1 MDKREIY
8 NNIISDVAME
18 ISISHYWRKL
28 IFALG
33 ENEKL
38 CISKK
43 DANELPSYIKQDIIE
58 NDLSVDSLIEDES
71 SFDISAISSIFSRKN
86 LQFIVSLI
94 LTMSF
99 LNIFIL

>member
-43 DANELPSYIKQDIIE
+43 DANELPSYIKRDIIE
-58 NDLSVDSLIEDES
+58 NDLRFNVIISDSGNE
-71 SFDISAISSIFSRKN
+71 SFDGGLVVFEFSSDEYPD
-86 LQFIVSLI
+86 IVSYSGNNPKVL
-94 LTMSF
+94 
-99 LNIFIL
+99 

>member
-1 MDKREIY
+1 MERREIY

-43 DANELPSYIKQDIIE
+43 DANELPSYIKQDIVE
-58 NDLSVDSLIEDES
+58 NDLKFYVKISDSSNESLDEGLVVFEFS
-71 SFDISAISSIFSRKN
+71 SDEYPD
-86 LQFIVSLI
+86 IVSYSGNNPKVL
-94 LTMSF
+94 
-99 LNIFIL
+99 

>member
-1 MDKREIY
+1 MERKEIY

-58 NDLSVDSLIEDES
+58 NDLKFNVKISDSSNE
-71 SFDISAISSIFSRKN
+71 SFDEGLVVFEFSSDEYPD
-86 LQFIVSLI
+86 IVSYSGNNPGVI
-94 LTMSF
+94 
-99 LNIFIL
+99 

>member
-1 MDKREIY
+1 MERKEIY

-43 DANELPSYIKQDIIE
+43 DANELPSYIKQDIVE
-58 NDLSVDSLIEDES
+58 NDLKFNVKISDSSNESLDEGLVVFEFS
-71 SFDISAISSIFSRKN
+71 SDEYPD
-86 LQFIVSLI
+86 IVSYSGNNPKVL
-94 LTMSF
+94 
-99 LNIFIL
+99 

>member
-43 DANELPSYIKQDIIE
+43 DADELPSYIKADIIE
-58 NDLSVDSLIEDES
+58 NDLKFNVKISDSSNE
-71 SFDISAISSIFSRKN
+71 SFDEELVVFEFSSDEYPD
-86 LQFIVSLI
+86 IVSYSGNNPRVI
-94 LTMSF
+94 
-99 LNIFIL
+99 

>member
-43 DANELPSYIKQDIIE
+43 DANELPSYIKQDIVE
-58 NDLSVDSLIEDES
+58 NDLKFNVKISDSSNESLDEGLVVFEFS
-71 SFDISAISSIFSRKN
+71 SDEYPD
-86 LQFIVSLI
+86 IVSYSGNNPKL
-94 LTMSF
+94 L
-99 LNIFIL
+99 

>member
-1 MDKREIY
+1 MERREIY

-18 ISISHYWRKL
+18 ISVSHYWRKL

-58 NDLSVDSLIEDES
+58 NDLKFNVKISDSSNE
-71 SFDISAISSIFSRKN
+71 SFDEGLVVFEFSSDEYPD
-86 LQFIVSLI
+86 IVSYSGNNPRVI
-94 LTMSF
+94 
-99 LNIFIL
+99 

>member
-1 MDKREIY
+1 MERKEIY

-58 NDLSVDSLIEDES
+58 NDLKFNVKISDSSNE
-71 SFDISAISSIFSRKN
+71 SFDEGLVVFEFSSDEYPD
-86 LQFIVSLI
+86 IVSYSGNNPKVL
-94 LTMSF
+94 
-99 LNIFIL
+99 

>member
-58 NDLSVDSLIEDES
+58 NDLKFNVKISDSSNE
-71 SFDISAISSIFSRKN
+71 SFDEGLVVFEFSSDEYPD
-86 LQFIVSLI
+86 IVSYSGNNPKVL
-94 LTMSF
+94 
-99 LNIFIL
+99 

>member
-1 MDKREIY
+1 MERREIY

-43 DANELPSYIKQDIIE
+43 DANELPSYIKQDIVE
-58 NDLSVDSLIEDES
+58 NDLKFNVKISDSSNESLDEGLVVFEFS
-71 SFDISAISSIFSRKN
+71 SDEYPD
-86 LQFIVSLI
+86 IVSYSENNPKVL
-94 LTMSF
+94 
-99 LNIFIL
+99 

>member
-1 MDKREIY
+1 MERREIY

-58 NDLSVDSLIEDES
+58 NDLKFNVKISDSSNE
-71 SFDISAISSIFSRKN
+71 SFDEGLVVFEFSSDEYPD
-86 LQFIVSLI
+86 IVSYSGNNPKAL
-94 LTMSF
+94 
-99 LNIFIL
+99 